1 MLNSFVF
8 SGLIYNEGQITAASP
23 TGLYIIGTLS
33 GTTAAALSVSN
44 SQIRDYNTIVGLY

>member
-1 MLNSFVF
+1 MKTSSTKPIMLNSFVF

-33 GTTAAALSVSN
+33 
-44 SQIRDYNTIVGLY
+44 